1 MSNTD
6 IIINSVEILF
16 VMELDEWIFAGLE
29 AWDENWAA
37 HTAESE
43 SSSGKEVEKGDEV
56 AEMKDEISIQKA
68 QIARQSDEIAMLRE
82 AVQIMKE
89 SFGAATSSPESIPQC
104 DAVKKDS
111 SSHSVEPEDSDCSD
125 TGVGKTME
133 TMNVDVLSID
143 CDTDGGAEEEQDDGT
158 LQKGGREKLES

>member
-43 SSSGKEVEKGDEV
+43 SSSGKEAEKGDEV
-56 AEMKDEISIQKA
+56 AEMKDEISLQKA
-68 QIARQSDEIAMLRE
+68 QIARQNDEIAMLRE

-89 SFGAATSSPESIPQC
+89 SFGAATSSPKSTPQC
-104 DAVKKDS
+104 DAVKDS

-125 TGVGKTME
+125 TGVGKTMD
-133 TMNVDVLSID
+133 TMYVDVLSTD
-143 CDTDGGAEEEQDDGT
+143 CDTDGGTTKEQDDGT
-158 LQKGGREKLES
+158 LQRGEREKLES